1 MDGASRGLRLGL
13 ANEYLKRGRRV
24 VATVRG
30 STATEL
36 PDLAEQAAG
45 KLEIAKSQPSTP
57 VIRLRSAR
65 CVSI

>member
-1 MDGASRGLRLGL
+1 MDGASRGLGLGL
-13 ANEYLKRGRRV
+13 ANEYLKRGWRV
-24 VATVRG
+24 AVRG

-45 KLEIAKSQPSTP
+45 KLKIAKSQPSTP
-57 VIRLRSAR
+57 MRRLRSAC